1 MLKSRPGPRAK
12 LAMVP
17 VAFLGLFFSSFASRP
32 LSAQATNTID
42 IDARQPAP
50 PPSPAAF
57 HGGTAKLVSGQVLA
71 LNSSYLTRNAEPWIP
86 VMGEFQFA
94 RYPRAQWEEE
104 ILKMK
109 AAGVQIVASYIFWIH
124 HEEIQGQFDW
134 SGDRDLRQFVELCGK
149 HGMYVYLRIGPWAH
163 GEARNG
169 GFPDWLL
176 EKGPTRTND
185 PRFMSFVVTY
195 FQQISQQAKGL
206 LWKDGGPVIGV
217 QLENEYSDRSK
228 NGGEEYVLALKKLA
242 IESGLD
248 VPYYSVTGWDNAVVP
263 KGEVLPVFGGYPDAP
278 WDSSLQALP
287 ALEVYLFRFQSRV
300 SGNMGVIAAGPAD
313 DATSVTRAATPFITT
328 EMGGGIQDTYHRRP
342 VLTADDVASMVPVM
356 IGSGVNLYGTYMF
369 QGGENPEGRRTTLQ
383 ESQATHYPTDVPV
396 KSYDFQAPLSEFGI
410 EMPSFRKL
418 KIFNY
423 FLNEFGADLAPMK
436 VYPPAQLPK
445 GPEDLSVVRV
455 SVRANHDGGFVFLN
469 NYVRGAEMPA
479 RKALQLNIQLPA
491 GLLQLPK
498 EPVDVPS
505 GVYFVWPFNLHMGG
519 VTLAYSTAQLFTRLQ
534 DDNQVTYY
542 FLRVP
547 GVRADFAFHNPPP
560 LEIQKGV
567 AANQEPGVLCLRD
580 VADGLTPFV
589 QWKDANGKTFRLI
602 LLLETDA
609 ENAWKLQLDDRPYL
623 LLTGQQ
629 FFSSPQQVFLRS
641 DGVADFH
648 FRLLPA
654 PDGRLIANHPLQEVE
669 RLANVV
675 EFFASFTS
683 PNPQM
688 VYEKIQDARPASPIK
703 LGPPLSWRPTG
714 IAQAPDEAAFD
725 QAAKWR
731 LRLPQEPLQGLSDL
745 FLKIEY
751 VGDVARLQSASHLLT
766 DDFFNGLPWTIGL
779 RRFLEAHAAGD
790 LTLEIL
796 PLRKD
801 APIFLE
807 EKYRPTFTG
816 QDQLVRLDKITLIP
830 QYELIIESKLAH

>member
-1 MLKSRPGPRAK
+1 MLKPCPGDRVK
-12 LAMVP
+12 FRMLS
-17 VAFLGLFFSSFASRP
+17 VALLGLLFSSFTSRP
-32 LSAQATNTID
+32 VSAQATNTIY

-50 PPSPAAF
+50 PPAPAAF
-57 HGGTAKLVSGQVLA
+57 NGGTAKSASRQVLY
-71 LNSSYLTRNAEPWIP
+71 LNSSYLTRNAEPWFP
-86 VMGEFQFA
+86 VMGEFHFA
-94 RYPRAQWEEE
+94 RYPRAHWEEE

-109 AAGVQIVASYIFWIH
+109 AAGVQIVATYIFWIH
-124 HEEIQGQFDW
+124 HEEIQAQFDW
-134 SGDRDLRQFVELCGK
+134 SGDRDLHQFVELCGK

-169 GFPDWLL
+169 GLPDWLL

-185 PRFMSFVVTY
+185 PLFMSFVARY
-195 FQQISQQAKGL
+195 FQQISQQVRGL
-206 LWKDGGPVIGV
+206 LWKDGGPIIGV
-217 QLENEYSDRSK
+217 QLENEYADRRK
-228 NGGEEYVLALKKLA
+228 NGGEAYILALKKLA
-242 IESGLD
+242 VESGLD

-263 KGEVLPVFGGYPDAP
+263 KREVLPVFGGYPDAP

-287 ALEVYLFRFQSRV
+287 PQEVYLFRFQSRV
-300 SGNMGVIAAGPAD
+300 SGSMGVIAAGPAD
-313 DATSVTRAATPFITT
+313 DATSVTHAATPFITA
-328 EMGGGIQDTYHRRP
+328 EMGGGIQNTYHRRP
-342 VLTADDVASMVPVM
+342 VLTADDVAAMAPVM
-356 IGSGVNLYGTYMF
+356 LGSGVNLYGTYMF
-369 QGGENPEGRRTTLQ
+369 QGGENPDGKRTTLQ
-383 ESQATHYPTDVPV
+383 ESQATFYPTDVPV
-396 KSYDFQAPLSEFGI
+396 KSYDFQAPLGEFGQ
-410 EMPSFRKL
+410 ERQSFRKL

-436 VYPPAQLPK
+436 AYPPAQLPK
-445 GPEDLSVVRV
+445 GPEDFSIVRV
-455 SVRANHDGGFVFLN
+455 SVRADHDGGFVFLN

-491 GLLQLPK
+491 GLLQFPK
-498 EPVDVPS
+498 EPLDIPS
-505 GVYFVWPFNLHMGG
+505 GAYFVWPFNLHMGG

-534 DDNQVTYY
+534 DDNQATYY

-547 GVRADFAFHNPPP
+547 GVRADFAFDNPPH
-560 LEIQKGV
+560 LEIQKSV
-567 AANQEPGVLCLRD
+567 AATQEPGVLCLRD
-580 VADGLTPFV
+580 VTDGVTPFV

-602 LLLETDA
+602 LLSETDA
-609 ENAWKLQLDDRPYL
+609 ENAWKVQLGDKQYL

-629 FFSSPQQVFLRS
+629 FFASAQQIFLRS

-654 PDGRLIANHPLQEVE
+654 PDGKVIANHPLQEVE
-669 RLANVV
+669 RLANVG
-675 EFFASFTS
+675 EFSATLPSRD
-683 PNPQM
+683 PQI
-688 VYEKIQDARPASPIK
+688 VYLKIQDARQAPPIK

-714 IAQAPDEAAFD
+714 VAQAPGEATFD
-725 QAAKWR
+725 QAAKWH
-731 LRLPQEPLQGLSDL
+731 LRLPQDPLQGLSDL

-751 VGDVARLQSASHLLT
+751 VGDVARLQNASHLLS

-779 RRFLEAHAAGD
+779 RRFLESRAVGD

-807 EKYRPTFTG
+807 QKYWPTFTEH
-816 QDQLVRLDKITLIP
+816 DQLVRLDRITLIP

>member
-1 MLKSRPGPRAK
+1 MSKSCPGDRVKFRMLS
-12 LAMVP
+12 
-17 VAFLGLFFSSFASRP
+17 VALLGLLFSSFTSRP
-32 LSAQATNTID
+32 VSAQATNTIY
-42 IDARQPAP
+42 IDARQPASSP
-50 PPSPAAF
+50 APAAF
-57 HGGTAKLVSGQVLA
+57 NGGTAKSASRQVFY
-71 LNSSYLTRNAEPWIP
+71 LNSSYLTRNAEPWFP
-86 VMGEFQFA
+86 VMGEFHFA

-109 AAGVQIVASYIFWIH
+109 AAGVQIIATYIFWIH
-124 HEEIQGQFDW
+124 HEEIQSQFDW
-134 SGDRDLRQFVELCGK
+134 SGDRDLHQFVELCGK
-149 HGMYVYLRIGPWAH
+149 NGMYVYLRIGPWAH

-185 PRFMSFVVTY
+185 PLFMSFVARY

-206 LWKDGGPVIGV
+206 LWKDGGPIIGL
-217 QLENEYSDRSK
+217 QLENEYADRSK
-228 NGGEEYVLALKKLA
+228 NGGEEYILALKKLA

-278 WDSSLQALP
+278 WDSTLQALP
-287 ALEVYLFRFQSRV
+287 ASEVYLFRFQSRV

-313 DATSVTRAATPFITT
+313 DATRVTRAATPFITA

-342 VLTADDVASMVPVM
+342 VLTADDVAAMVPVM
-356 IGSGVNLYGTYMF
+356 LGSGVNLYGTYMF
-369 QGGENPEGRRTTLQ
+369 QGGENPDGKRTTLQ

-396 KSYDFQAPLSEFGI
+396 KSYDFQAPLGEFGQ
-410 EMPSFRKL
+410 ERQSFRKL
-418 KIFNY
+418 KLFNY

-455 SVRANHDGGFVFLN
+455 SVRAGQDGGFVFLN

-491 GLLQLPK
+491 GSLQLPK
-498 EPVDVPS
+498 EPVDIPS
-505 GVYFVWPFNLHMGG
+505 GAYFVWPFKLHMGG
-519 VTLAYSTAQLFTRLQ
+519 VTLAYSTAQLFTRVQ
-534 DDNQVTYY
+534 DDTRVSYY
-542 FLRVP
+542 FLHVP
-547 GVRADFAFHNPPP
+547 GMRADFAFDNLPP

-567 AANQEPGVLCLRD
+567 ETAQDAGVLCLRD
-580 VADGLTPFV
+580 VVDGVTPFV

-602 LLLETDA
+602 LLSETDA
-609 ENAWKLQLDDRPYL
+609 ENAWKVQLGDKQYL

-629 FFSSPQQVFLRS
+629 FFAGAQQIFLRS

-654 PDGRLIANHPLQEVE
+654 PDGTLAANHPLQRAETNADVG
-669 RLANVV
+669 
-675 EFFASFTS
+675 EFSATFSS
-683 PNPQM
+683 RDPQI
-688 VYEKIQDARPASPIK
+688 VYEKIQDARQAPPIK

-714 IAQAPDEAAFD
+714 VAQAPDEAGFD

-751 VGDVARLQSASHLLT
+751 VGNVARLQNASHLLT

-779 RRFLEAHAAGD
+779 RRFLESHLTGD

-807 EKYRPTFTG
+807 QKYWPTFNER
-816 QDQLVRLDKITLIP
+816 DQLVRLDKITLVP
-830 QYELIIESKLAH
+830 QYELVIESKPAH

>member
-1 MLKSRPGPRAK
+1 MLIRCSGNHAK
-12 LAMVP
+12 LRLLS
-17 VAFLGLFFSSFASRP
+17 VALLGLFFSSFASRP
-32 LSAQATNTID
+32 ILAQATNTIY

-57 HGGTAKLVSGQVLA
+57 HGGTAKSSSGQVLG
-71 LNSSYLTRNAEPWIP
+71 LNSAYLTRNAEPWLP
-86 VMGEFQFA
+86 VMGEFHFA
-94 RYPRAQWEEE
+94 RYPHAQWEEE

-109 AAGVQIVASYIFWIH
+109 AAGVQIVALYIFWIH

-134 SGDRDLRQFVELCGK
+134 SGDRDLHQFVGLCGK

-169 GFPDWLL
+169 GLPDWLF
-176 EKGPTRTND
+176 EKGPTRRND
-185 PRFMSFVVTY
+185 PLFMSFVAPY
-195 FQQISQQAKGL
+195 FQQISWQVKGL
-206 LWKDGGPVIGV
+206 LWKDGGPIIGV

-228 NGGEEYVLALKKLA
+228 NGGEAYILALKKLA

-287 ALEVYLFRFQSRV
+287 APEVYLFRFQSRV
-300 SGNMGVIAAGPAD
+300 SGDMSVIAAGPAD
-313 DATSVTRAATPFITT
+313 EATSVTRAATPFITA

-342 VLTADDVASMVPVM
+342 VLTADDVAAMVPVM
-356 IGSGVNLYGTYMF
+356 LGSGVNLYGTYMF
-369 QGGENPEGRRTTLQ
+369 QGGENPDGKRTTLE

-410 EMPSFRKL
+410 ERQSFRKL

-445 GPEDLSVVRV
+445 GPEDFSAVRV
-455 SVRANHDGGFVFLN
+455 SVRADSDGGFVFLN
-469 NYVRGAEMPA
+469 NYVRGAAMPA

-498 EPVDVPS
+498 EPVDIPS
-505 GVYFVWPFNLHMGG
+505 GAYFVWPFRLRMGG
-519 VTLAYSTAQLFTRLQ
+519 VTLAYSTAQLFARLQ
-534 DDNQVTYY
+534 DENQVTYY

-547 GVRADFAFHNPPP
+547 GVRADFAFENRPP
-560 LEIQKGV
+560 LEIQKG
-567 AANQEPGVLCLRD
+567 AAAIQELGILRLRD
-580 VADGLTPFV
+580 VTDGLTPLV
-589 QWKDANGKTFRLI
+589 QWKDPNGKTFRLI
-602 LLLETDA
+602 LLSETEA
-609 ENAWKLQLDDRPYL
+609 ENAWKVQLGARPYL

-629 FFSSPQQVFLRS
+629 FFANAQQIFLRS

-654 PDGRLIANHPLQEVE
+654 PDGRLIANNPLQAEE
-669 RLANVV
+669 KLAGVG
-675 EFFASFTS
+675 EFSSSFASR
-683 PNPQM
+683 NPQI
-688 VYEKIQDARPASPIK
+688 VYEKIEDARPAPPIK

-714 IAQAPDEAAFD
+714 VAQAPDDAAFD

-751 VGDVARLQSASHLLT
+751 AGDVARLQNASRLLT

-779 RRFLEAHAAGD
+779 RRFLEAHAVGD

-807 EKYRPTFTG
+807 QKYRPDFAAR
-816 QDQLVRLDKITLIP
+816 DQLLRLDKISLIP
-830 QYELIIESKLAH
+830 QYELIIESKLAR

>member
-1 MLKSRPGPRAK
+1 MLKHCPDDVTK
-12 LAMVP
+12 LRLLS
-17 VAFLGLFFSSFASRP
+17 VALLGLLFSSFACRP
-32 LSAQATNTID
+32 ISAQATNTVY

-57 HGGTAKLVSGQVLA
+57 HGGTAKSSSGQVLG
-71 LNSSYLTRNAEPWIP
+71 LNSTYLTRNAEPWLP
-86 VMGEFQFA
+86 VMGEFHFA

-109 AAGVQIVASYIFWIH
+109 AAGVQIVALYIFWIH

-134 SGDRDLRQFVELCGK
+134 SGDRDLHQFVELCGK

-169 GFPDWLL
+169 GLPDWLL

-185 PRFMSFVVTY
+185 PRFVSFVTGY
-195 FQQISQQAKGL
+195 FQQISQQVKGL
-206 LWKDGGPVIGV
+206 LWKDDGPIIGV

-228 NGGEEYVLALKKLA
+228 NGGEEYLLALKKLA

-287 ALEVYLFRFQSRV
+287 APEVYLFRFQGRV
-300 SGNMGVIAAGPAD
+300 SGDMSVIAAGPAD
-313 DATSVTRAATPFITT
+313 EATRVTRAATPFITA

-342 VLTADDVASMVPVM
+342 VLTADDVVAMVPVM
-356 IGSGVNLYGTYMF
+356 LGSGVNLYGTYMF
-369 QGGENPEGRRTTLQ
+369 QGGENPDGKRTTLE

-396 KSYDFQAPLSEFGI
+396 KSYDFQAPLGEFGI
-410 EMPSFRKL
+410 ERQSFRKL

-445 GPEDLSVVRV
+445 GPEDFSVARV
-455 SVRANHDGGFVFLN
+455 SVRADLDSGFVFLN
-469 NYVRGAEMPA
+469 NYVRGAGMPA

-498 EPVDVPS
+498 EPVDIPS
-505 GVYFVWPFNLHMGG
+505 GAYFVWPFKLRMGG

-534 DDNQVTYY
+534 DENQVTYY

-547 GVRADFAFHNPPP
+547 GVRADFAFENRPP

-567 AANQEPGVLCLRD
+567 VAIQEPVALCLRD
-580 VADGLTPFV
+580 VMDGVTPFV

-602 LLLETDA
+602 LLSETDA
-609 ENAWKLQLDDRPYL
+609 ENAWKVQLGARPYL

-629 FFSSPQQVFLRS
+629 FFASAQQIFLRS
-641 DGVADFH
+641 DGEADFH

-654 PDGRLIANHPLQEVE
+654 PDGRLIANHPLQAKE
-669 RLANVV
+669 RLAGVG
-675 EFFASFTS
+675 EFSSSLASR
-683 PNPQM
+683 NPQI
-688 VYEKIQDARPASPIK
+688 VYEKIEEARPAPPIK

-714 IAQAPDEAAFD
+714 VAQAPDDAAFD

-751 VGDVARLQSASHLLT
+751 AGDVARLQNASHLLT

-779 RRFLEAHAAGD
+779 RRFLEAHAVGD

-807 EKYRPTFTG
+807 RNYRPDFAAR
-816 QDQLVRLDKITLIP
+816 DQLLRLDKISLIP
-830 QYELIIESKLAH
+830 QYELVIESKLAR